1 MMSKY
6 LLLLFL
12 PAIYAR
18 IGIKITTGETEA
30 ESSIEYSGENVE
42 IISDK
47 ERQTWKIGN
56 EGLKNAC
63 EKLSGSRPG
72 DVFVRSPT
80 PWNDVYHRFNWEQ
93 VKRILKPV
101 RSRVLGIH
109 TKPVIVAS
117 RTFKNNNLRTG
128 AKVKYNAAIS
138 HVIEETISNT
148 WSVGGE
154 LTVGQ
159 EITYSVN
166 IGVGN
171 VGGTTSLSYAA
182 NWGNDTSKAKAVTL
196 GTTTSVEVELNPGQA
211 AVATLSATHGTLEME
226 VDYEA
231 ELSGSVFAN
240 YPNKLNGHHFWAF
253 NVNDVLRAAGL
264 PTTVKSTEKISV
276 GFYTSATVEINDKIM
291 ENKPNKRPMKVV
303 PAGIISSRSHRML

>member
-30 ESSIEYSGENVE
+30 DASVEYTGENVE
-42 IISDK
+42 IISDM
-47 ERQTWKIGN
+47 ERQTWRIGD
-56 EGLKNAC
+56 EGLKKAC
-63 EKLSGSRPG
+63 EKFAGSRPG
-72 DVFVRSPT
+72 DVYVRSPT
-80 PWNDVYHRFNWEQ
+80 PWNDVYRRFNWDQ
-93 VKRILKPV
+93 VKRTLKPV
-101 RSRVLGIH
+101 SSRVLGIH

-117 RTFKNNNLRTG
+117 RTFKNNNHRTG
-128 AKVKYNAAIS
+128 AKVKYNAAIA
-138 HVIEETISNT
+138 HQIEETISNT

-159 EITYSVN
+159 EITYNVN
-166 IGVGN
+166 LGAGS

-211 AVATLSATHGTLEME
+211 VVATLTATHGTLEME

-240 YPNKLNGHHFWAF
+240 YPSKLNGHYFWSF
-253 NVNDVLRAAGL
+253 DVNAVLRAAGL
-264 PTTVKSTEKISV
+264 PTHVKSTEKISV

-291 ENKPNKRPMKVV
+291 VNKPNVKPMKVV
-303 PAGIISSRSHRML
+303 PAGIISSRRHFM